1 MTENLNE
8 QIKNLTA
15 ERNAK
20 SAEIKR
26 LKHRARWLEK
36 NSANIDSAVLTR
48 MMSENDQVR
57 DWANRLRDQVA
68 SDMYSQYVAA
78 THRGTDSPTGDDA

>member
-26 LKHRARWLEK
+26 LKHRAKWLEK

-48 MMSENDQVR
+48 MINDNDQVR
-57 DWANRLRDQVA
+57 EWAVRLRDQVA
-68 SDMYSQYVAA
+68 SDMYSEYVAA
-78 THRGTDSPTGDDA
+78 SNRGTDSPSEGGA